1 MVPAA
6 NETADRPLL
15 GRLGPAGY
23 VFLPGGVVVGPTG
36 VTVVTTIACT
46 ERLRV
51 HQGELWHGR
60 FPRRQ
65 ELARSARRTT
75 EVRDAV
81 APFDPDLPIRSI
93 GVVVGSPVPDDPY
106 CSLELELCGPAA
118 LADWILAAPA
128 VLGCDEVLSLAR
140 DLEAATPR
148 RSGWRSSRSRP
159 R

>member
-1 MVPAA
+1 MVPASH
-6 NETADRPLL
+6 ETADRPLL
-15 GRLGPAGY
+15 GRLGPEGY
-23 VFLPGGVVVGPTG
+23 VFLPGGIVVGPSG

-51 HQGELWHGR
+51 HHGELWHGR

-65 ELARSARRTT
+65 ELARSARRVAEVT
-75 EVRDAV
+75 ESVARFDA
-81 APFDPDLPIRSI
+81 DLPIRSI

-106 CSLELELCGPAA
+106 CSLDLELCGPGA
-118 LADWILAAPA
+118 LADWILGAPA

-140 DLEAATPR
+140 DLEAAPPR
-148 RSGWRSSRSRP
+148 RSGWRSSRSRH